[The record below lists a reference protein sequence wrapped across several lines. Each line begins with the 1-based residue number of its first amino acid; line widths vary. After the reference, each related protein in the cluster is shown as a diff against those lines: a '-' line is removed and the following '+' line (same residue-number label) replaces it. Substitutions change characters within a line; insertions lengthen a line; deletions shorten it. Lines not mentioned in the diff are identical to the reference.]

1 MPQIIL
7 DAFKIVRFELRKAWS
22 CEIVHGEEVW
32 RVRIWLRKKQKY
44 AAQPD
49 RKMRKSPNIFFCPS
63 TKQFVQVSPSKENQN
78 PADRTCNLQQ
88 IALNLCVSDNLPA
101 HKSQL
106 LPLVGVLPLI
116 STRPPSP

>member
-1 MPQIIL
+1 MQHSLIEKWE
-7 DAFKIVRFELRKAWS
+7 KI
-22 CEIVHGEEVW
+22 
-32 RVRIWLRKKQKY
+32 
-44 AAQPD
+44 
-49 RKMRKSPNIFFCPS
+49 PNIFFCPS

-116 STRPPSP
+116 STRTPSPWCLFISRFNTFFSEGDFKSVKEKKNTYNNNNLWH